1 MPSHLLALDQGTS
14 SSRSIVFDAQ
24 GRIVAMAQCEF
35 RQIYP
40 QPGWVEHDPLEIWQ
54 TQLATAQEALA
65 KAGLH
70 ARDIASIG
78 ITNQRETTVVWNRKT
93 GVPIYNAIVW
103 QDRRAEPTC
112 VMLRAL
118 GLETLFR
125 DKTGLIID
133 AYFSGTKLKWI
144 LDNVAGA
151 RAAAARGELAFG
163 TIDTWLMWQ
172 LTGGTDAAT
181 RGQAV
186 HATDVSNA
194 SRTLLLNVRSNRWD
208 DELLRL
214 LDVPTDVLPA
224 VHPSSHVYGMTQA
237 ELLGAAL
244 PIGGVAGDQQSALF
258 GQACFKAG
266 LAKNTYG
273 TGCFMLMHTGAQFQ
287 TSRNGL
293 ITTSAAQP
301 EWMSAPGREAPA
313 PQGGGKPAWGGPAPA
328 CTPEF
333 ALEGSVFIG
342 GAVVQWLRD
351 GLHAIHSSGEVQ
363 QLAQSVPD
371 SGGVMFVPAFTG
383 LGAPY
388 WKPDARGAIV
398 GLTRGSTVAH
408 IARAALESIAFQ
420 SAALLLAMSR
430 DAVAAGGTPVAELRV
445 DGGACVNDL
454 LMQFQADLL
463 GIPVVRPQ
471 VIETTALGAAYLAG
485 LSCGVYK
492 GLDEL
497 SAQWQVERRFHPT
510 LPRDAALALMQR
522 WEHAVAQAVL

>member
-1 MPSHLLALDQGTS
+1 MKTHLLALDQGTS

-24 GRIVAMAQCEF
+24 GRIVAMAQREF

-40 QPGWVEHDPLEIWQ
+40 QPGWVEHDPREIWA

-65 KAGLH
+65 KAKLT
-70 ARDIASIG
+70 ANDIASIG
-78 ITNQRETTVVWNRKT
+78 ITNQRETTLVWNRRT
-93 GVPIYNAIVW
+93 GEPVYNAIVW

-112 VMLRAL
+112 AALRAR
-118 GLETLFR
+118 GLEETFR
-125 DKTGLIID
+125 RKTGLILD

-151 RAAAARGELAFG
+151 RAAALAGELAFG
-163 TIDTWLMWQ
+163 TVDSWLMWQ
-172 LTGGTDAAT
+172 LTGG
-181 RGQAV
+181 AV

-194 SRTLLLNVRSNRWD
+194 SRTLMLNVHTNTWD
-208 DELLRL
+208 GELLEL
-214 LDVPTDVLPA
+214 LDVPVEVLPA
-224 VHPSSHVYGMTQA
+224 VWPSSHVYGHTRA
-237 ELLGAAL
+237 DLLGASL

-273 TGCFMLMHTGAQFQ
+273 TGCFMLMHTGSQFQ
-287 TSRNGL
+287 TSANGL

-301 EWMSAPGREAPA
+301 GT
-313 PQGGGKPAWGGPAPA
+313 
-328 CTPEF
+328 TPEF

-351 GLHAIHSSGEVQ
+351 GLRAIEGSGEVQ

-371 SGGVMFVPAFTG
+371 AGGVMFVPAFTG

-388 WKPDARGAIV
+388 WKPEARGAIV

-420 SAALLLAMSR
+420 SAALLTAMSR
-430 DAVAAGGTPVAELRV
+430 DAVASGGAPVAELRV

-485 LSCGVYK
+485 LSSGVYRN
-492 GLDEL
+492 LDEL
-497 SAQWQVERRFHPT
+497 AAQWQVERRFHPT
-510 LPRDAALALMQR
+510 LPRERAAELMQR
-522 WEHAVAQAVL
+522 WEHAVAQATL